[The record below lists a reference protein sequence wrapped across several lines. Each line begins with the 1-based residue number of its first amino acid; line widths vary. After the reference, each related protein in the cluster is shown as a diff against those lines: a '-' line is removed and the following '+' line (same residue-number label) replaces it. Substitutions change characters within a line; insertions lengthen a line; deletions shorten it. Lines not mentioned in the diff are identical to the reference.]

1 MAVQWR
7 TAASPDHGIRC
18 KAFIRESIRTKQR
31 LALQANEIE
40 QRAGE
45 IYLFKADV
53 NLCAEPDLARSVQ
66 ADEATRRL
74 QQFTGDIQH
83 LMDRIV
89 VAGPKAASASMAAR
103 RSSSFLLRCLSIRSQ
118 LADGVSAFAGGF
130 RLIHC
135 AIGAGQQHFRRHLS
149 VRRDRR
155 ANAGGQADLC

>member
-1 MAVQWR
+1 MADSR
-7 TAASPDHGIRC
+7 LPDHGIRC

-89 VAGPKAASASMAAR
+89 VAGPQGR
-103 RSSSFLLRCLSIRSQ
+103 QRI
-118 LADGVSAFAGGF
+118 DG
-130 RLIHC
+130 
-135 AIGAGQQHFRRHLS
+135 
-149 VRRDRR
+149 RR
-155 ANAGGQADLC
+155 ARLRSY